1 MYLIR
6 TILHL
11 CVSFYVPMYVYQLV
25 SGWWGYKESLLIQV
39 PLLSCNVFCT
49 FFFFLISLQINTRY
63 HNALSSYTGS
73 TAGEIQLMGMTCPL
87 VEPLAA

>member
-1 MYLIR
+1 MCI
-6 TILHL
+6 ILCTYV
-11 CVSFYVPMYVYQLV
+11 CVSTRIRLVGIQGISTHTGTSLILQRILYV
-25 SGWWGYKESLLIQV
+25 
-39 PLLSCNVFCT
+39 
-49 FFFFLISLQINTRY
+49 FFLISLQINTRY

>member
-11 CVSFYVPMYVYQLV
+11 CVSFYVPMCINSYQTGGDTRNLY
-25 SGWWGYKESLLIQV
+25 SYRY
-39 PLLSCNVFCT
+39 LSYLATYFVR
-49 FFFFLISLQINTRY
+49 FFLISLQINTRY